1 MIFVLL
7 AQPGISL
14 LLSSVFYHCL
24 LVTVTSMEATVLTGA
39 LDLGTSGRWAVGKS
53 SHGHSFMVALTSGV
67 LS

>member
-1 MIFVLL
+1 MIFLLL

-24 LVTVTSMEATVLTGA
+24 LVTVSSMEATDLTGV
-39 LDLGTSGRWAVGKS
+39 LDPGTSGRWGVGKS
-53 SHGHSFMVALTSGV
+53 SHGHSSMVALTSRV